1 MKILVDELPE
11 TPKECLF
18 VGAKYDMPYGKQG
31 YDCTLAQGRTCP
43 GVEKCKKLEVRIER
57 PYFSNCC

>member
-1 MKILVDELPE
+1 MKILVDELPK

-18 VGAKYDMPYGKQG
+18 VGAKFDMPYGEQG
-31 YDCTLAQGRTCP
+31 YDCTLSQGRTCP